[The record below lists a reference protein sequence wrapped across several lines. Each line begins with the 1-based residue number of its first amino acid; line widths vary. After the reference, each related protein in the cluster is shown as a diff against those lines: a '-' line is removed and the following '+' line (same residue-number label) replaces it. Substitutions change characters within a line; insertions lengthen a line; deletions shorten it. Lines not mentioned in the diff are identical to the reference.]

1 MKTKLQLIILCL
13 LLFLAGGGSVIHAAD
28 KWNYPTSKPET
39 PFGGGDG
46 SQWNPYRIETAQHL
60 ANLAYMVTDDN
71 TEYSGKYFVLTN
83 DITLNDDVINDEGT
97 GLKKAESSYK
107 LWTPI
112 GEYGYTADDD
122 FMGTFDGQGHTISGM
137 VCISEDGKRDYM
149 GLFGTSDKATI
160 KNLNITD
167 SYLCTKATTSKEQC
181 YGIIVG
187 ESTNTTLINCH
198 VSNSVVN
205 VIHTYTFNS
214 AYCRVGGLIGYCDHF
229 QSRVTLTSRKTIMTN
244 CSFSGKIYATGA
256 GGGNALTVGGLFGYQ
271 RQTTFTD
278 LYITDCSTDGEIT
291 IKSQEYISS
300 VYVGGFSG
308 ISTTG
313 NNETMKCVNR
323 MNITVDTGEKNI
335 GSCYLSG
342 FSYVDPER
350 SFIVSECVN
359 LGAFRVGSESKMANI
374 NKLYIGGITGYVG
387 YLSNCAFYGKFDIH
401 SKGSYV
407 RIAPL
412 AYSYY
417 LVDTTPSIV
426 CSVGNVFDLEC
437 NETALDQV
445 CNYTYSYP
453 GKETTT
459 HKSYYHFENTSGMN
473 VPCSGTYNSSTYNK
487 TLEEMKA
494 DGFISMLNSAAGGN
508 VWGKLTG
515 MSVASLNGLP
525 MPIAC
530 GGDVTGLAGQGTS
543 TDPFLITCEAEL
555 RALQKGIAVGNRPTD
570 GLYFKLTNDI
580 YMSNEP
586 MPAIGSTDYP
596 FKGTF
601 DGGGHAIVGM
611 VAKKGTL
618 FDALAGTLQNLALVD
633 FKVPEGQEII
643 APLAGYVG
651 GKYTEQG
658 ESVTHIGTV
667 KNCYVTGDI
676 KMVAKDDGYSPAKA
690 KLTGLCLAVYE
701 NSTMEN
707 CYFKGS
713 FNATYPNPSSTST
726 GVIVG
731 PKPQIT
737 FGGCFSSVHGTVKNC
752 YASYS
757 LSVDKNFTEQ
767 IIKGVGYTGSGT
779 VTDCYYV
786 RTDLTNTTSGEC
798 LATEKELNEKF
809 NGKSGWSQGLYRPVL
824 TSVKSYAATF
834 PDNSETKYLDAVP
847 EPTQKS
853 NYIINVTAGSDP
865 YADKLVWQLPNVAVY
880 VPSEQT
886 DYIINCTLDQ
896 KNTFRYKRTEGATRT
911 AGQLCYRLK
920 QNASGYHMLCL
931 PGVVERG
938 DLPQGSKVM
947 IYGKIR
953 TTGTSQEINEVHV
966 DTIPAGV
973 PCILYVPTSAYA
985 EGSDIPLVMRSEIR
999 TEPLLDANYS
1009 DMKGTF
1015 HFLTY
1020 ANGPCVTAT
1029 KSEDGNVYF
1038 KKSEATHYMEPFTA
1052 WLEGAAGDVKI
1063 VDYVLLDEENG
1074 AMTVALYGM
1083 NNKTY
1088 NLKMRR
1094 TIKAS
1099 KWNTVCLPFD
1109 MTAEEITT
1117 TFGTGTKVETFNS
1130 LKYDTSTETTTLQ
1143 FSKAEAETEGG
1154 AVIKAGTPYLLKPGK
1169 TTDISIFE
1177 IKGRKIECESVDYVP
1192 AGTKK
1197 DATTTDGT
1205 VYLTMQGEYNH
1216 RMISP
1221 DEATDG
1227 KSIYVISNDKIY
1239 YVNSDV
1245 EMKGFRC
1252 YFVAEESAAGSPA
1265 EGASLFSSAKVMHAD
1280 GTSTDLRLIK
1290 ADATGEG
1297 GAVYDLLGR
1306 KRDEQTKGIVIVNGK
1321 KMIIKQEKK

>member
-1 MKTKLQLIILCL
+1 MNMNRFLFILCL
-13 LLFLAGGGSVIHAAD
+13 LLSFVGGDSVIQAAD
-28 KWNYPTSKPET
+28 SWEYPTSKPET

-46 SQWNPYRIETAQHL
+46 SQSNPYRIDNAQHL
-60 ANLAYMVTDDN
+60 ANLAYMVTDNN

-83 DITLNDDVINDEGT
+83 DITLNDNVINEAGT
-97 GLKKAESSYK
+97 GLKKNQSSYE

-112 GEYGYTADDD
+112 GEYGSFADDD

-137 VCISEDGKRDYM
+137 VCISEDGEKDYL
-149 GLFGTSDKATI
+149 GLFGTADKATI
-160 KNLNITD
+160 KNLNIKD
-167 SYLCTKATTSKEQC
+167 SYVYSAKTSSRNQC
-181 YGIIVG
+181 YGILIG
-187 ESTNTTLINCH
+187 EATNMTVINCH

-205 VIHTYTFNS
+205 VTHSYTYTIHSGNTE
-214 AYCRVGGLIGYCDHF
+214 CRVGGLIGYCDKF
-229 QSRVTLTSRKTIMTN
+229 QGRVSPMTRKTIITN
-244 CSFSGKIYATGA
+244 CTFSGKIYATGN
-256 GGGNALTVGGLFGYQ
+256 GEGNELSVGGLFGYQ
-271 RQTTFTD
+271 RPFSLTTVYLTNCKTEGD
-278 LYITDCSTDGEIT
+278 IYINAKENINSLT
-291 IKSQEYISS
+291 
-300 VYVGGFSG
+300 VGGIAAELSSG
-308 ISTTG
+308 
-313 NNETMKCVNR
+313 EMKNCVNR
-323 MNITVDTGEKNI
+323 MNITVTPGKTI
-335 GSCYLSG
+335 YYATLSG
-342 FSYVDPER
+342 LSYANP
-350 SFIVSECVN
+350 SVSQCVS
-359 LGAFRVGSESKMANI
+359 LGTFTVGSEGNKANI
-374 NKLYIGGITGYVG
+374 DRLYIGGIMNFSG
-387 YLSNCAFYGKFDIH
+387 YLSNCAFYGKFDVH

-412 AYSYY
+412 AVSYY
-417 LVDTTPSIV
+417 LVDNTPSVV
-426 CSVGNVFDLEC
+426 CSVGNVFDMEYT
-437 NETALDQV
+437 ETDIDQV
-445 CNYTYSYP
+445 SINTYTYP
-453 GKETTT
+453 GKEATK
-459 HKSYYHFENTSGMN
+459 HKCYYHFEHTPSN
-473 VPCSGTYNSSTYNK
+473 VTVQCKGTEDASTYNK

-543 TDPFLITCEAEL
+543 TDPFLITSEAEL

-633 FKVPEGQEII
+633 FKVPEGQTII
-643 APLAGYVG
+643 APLAGFVG

-676 KMVAKDDGYSPAKA
+676 KMVAKDNGYSPAEA

-726 GVIVG
+726 GGILESK
-731 PKPQIT
+731 PKIT
-737 FGGCFSSVHGTVKNC
+737 FGGCFSSVNGTVKNC

-757 LSVDKNFTEQ
+757 LSVDNNFTEQ
-767 IIKGVGYTGSGT
+767 IIKGVGYTDSGT

-798 LATEKELNEKF
+798 LATEKELNDKF
-809 NGKSGWSQGLYRPVL
+809 SGKSGWSQGLYRPVL
-824 TSVKSYAATF
+824 TGVKSYKATF

-847 EPTQKS
+847 DPTPKS
-853 NYIINVTAGSDP
+853 NYIMNVTAGNDP

-886 DYIINCTLDQ
+886 DYILNCTLDQ
-896 KNTFRYKRTEGATRT
+896 TATFKYNRTEGATKT
-911 AGQLCYRLK
+911 AGQLCYTLK

-938 DLPQGSKVM
+938 DLPKDSKVM

-953 TTGTSQEINEVHV
+953 TVGTSQEINEVHV

-1015 HFLTY
+1015 KFLPLE
-1020 ANGPCVTAT
+1020 NGPCVTAT

-1038 KKSEATHYMEPFTA
+1038 KKSEATTHYMEPFTA

-1063 VDYVLLDEENG
+1063 VDYILLDEGNE
-1074 AMTVALYGM
+1074 AMTVTLAGLNGQM
-1083 NNKTY
+1083 R

-1109 MTAEEITT
+1109 MTAEEIAAA
-1117 TFGTGTKVETFNS
+1117 FGEGTKVEEFSS
-1130 LKYDTSTETTTLQ
+1130 LTYDSSKESTTLQ
-1143 FSKAEAETEGG
+1143 FSNAET
-1154 AVIKAGTPYLLKPGK
+1154 ITAGTPYLLKPGK
-1169 TTDISIFE
+1169 TTDASIFDIKSKE
-1177 IKGRKIECESVDYVP
+1177 IKCASETFVP
-1192 AGTKK
+1192 TGTTHN
-1197 DATTTDGT
+1197 ANTTTT
-1205 VYLTMQGEYNH
+1205 TLTMQGEYNH
-1216 RMISP
+1216 RTITP
-1221 DEATDG
+1221 DEATNG
-1227 KSIYVISNDKIY
+1227 KTIYVISGDKIY
-1239 YVNSDV
+1239 HVNSDV

-1252 YFVAEESAAGSPA
+1252 YFVAEDTQASSANI
-1265 EGASLFSSAKVMHAD
+1265 FSNAKVMHSD
-1280 GTSTDLRLIK
+1280 GTSTDLRLID
-1290 ADATGEG
+1290 AEATGDT

-1306 KRDEQTKGIVIVNGK
+1306 KRDEQTKGIVIENGK
-1321 KMIIKQEKK
+1321 KRIIK

>member
-1 MKTKLQLIILCL
+1 MNMNRFLFILCL
-13 LLFLAGGGSVIHAAD
+13 LLSFAGGDSVIQAAS
-28 KWNYPTSKPET
+28 WSYPDSKPET

-46 SQWNPYRIETAQHL
+46 SQSNPYKISTAQHL
-60 ANLAYMVTDDN
+60 ANLAYMVTDNN

-83 DITLNDDVINDEGT
+83 DITLNDNVINEAGT
-97 GLKKAESSYK
+97 GLKKNQSSYE

-112 GEYGYTADDD
+112 GEYGSFADDD

-137 VCISEDGKRDYM
+137 VCISEDGEKDYL
-149 GLFGTSDKATI
+149 GLFGTADKATI
-160 KNLNITD
+160 KNLNIKD
-167 SYLCTKATTSKEQC
+167 SYVYSAKTSSRNQC
-181 YGIIVG
+181 YGILIG
-187 ESTNTTLINCH
+187 EATNMTVINCH

-205 VIHTYTFNS
+205 VTHSYTYTIHSGNTE
-214 AYCRVGGLIGYCDHF
+214 CRVGGLIGYCDKF
-229 QSRVTLTSRKTIMTN
+229 QGRVSPMTRKTIITN
-244 CSFSGKIYATGA
+244 CTFSGKIYATGN
-256 GGGNALTVGGLFGYQ
+256 GEGNELSVGGLFGYQ
-271 RQTTFTD
+271 RPFSLTTVYLTNCKTEGD
-278 LYITDCSTDGEIT
+278 IYINAKENINSLT
-291 IKSQEYISS
+291 
-300 VYVGGFSG
+300 VGGIAAELSSG
-308 ISTTG
+308 
-313 NNETMKCVNR
+313 EMKNCVNR
-323 MNITVDTGEKNI
+323 MNITVTPGKTIYDAT
-335 GSCYLSG
+335 LSG
-342 FSYVDPER
+342 LSYANP
-350 SFIVSECVN
+350 SVSQCVS
-359 LGAFRVGSESKMANI
+359 LGTFTVGSEGNKANI
-374 NKLYIGGITGYVG
+374 DRLYIGGIMNFSG

-412 AYSYY
+412 AVSYY
-417 LVDTTPSIV
+417 LVDNTPSVV
-426 CSVGNVFDLEC
+426 CSVGNVFDMEYT
-437 NETALDQV
+437 ETDIDQV
-445 CNYTYSYP
+445 SINTYTYP
-453 GKETTT
+453 GKEATK
-459 HKSYYHFENTSGMN
+459 HKCYYHFEHTPSN
-473 VPCSGTYNSSTYNK
+473 VTVQCKGTEDASTYNK

-515 MSVASLNGLP
+515 MSVATLNGLP

-530 GGDVTGLAGQGTS
+530 GGDVTGLAGQGTA

-555 RALQKGIAVGNRPTD
+555 RALQKGIADGTRDTK

-633 FKVPEGQEII
+633 FKVPEGQTII
-643 APLAGYVG
+643 APLAVFVG

-676 KMVAKDDGYSPAKA
+676 KMVAKDDVYPPAQA

-767 IIKGVGYTGSGT
+767 IIRGVGYTGSGT

-798 LATEKELNEKF
+798 LATEKELNDKF
-809 NGKSGWSQGLYRPVL
+809 SGKSGWSQGIYRPVL
-824 TSVKSYAATF
+824 TGVKSYAATF
-834 PDNSETKYLDAVP
+834 PDKSETKYLDAVP

-886 DYIINCTLDQ
+886 DYILNCTLDQ
-896 KNTFRYKRTEGATRT
+896 TATFRYKRTEGATKT
-911 AGQLCYRLK
+911 AGQLCYTLK

-953 TTGTSQEINEVHV
+953 TDGTSQEINEVHV
-966 DTIPAGV
+966 DTIPAGI

-999 TEPLLDANYS
+999 TEPLVDASYS

-1015 HFLTY
+1015 NFLTY

-1038 KKSEATHYMEPFTA
+1038 KKSEANHCMEPFTA